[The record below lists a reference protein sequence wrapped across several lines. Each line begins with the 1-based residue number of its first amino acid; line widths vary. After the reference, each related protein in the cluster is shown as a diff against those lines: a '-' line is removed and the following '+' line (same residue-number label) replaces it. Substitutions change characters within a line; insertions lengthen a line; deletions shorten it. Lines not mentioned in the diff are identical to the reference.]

1 MTRANAAAT
10 AEPQQNWASVLR
22 ITEVAAGLP
31 SSESRRPTTSAVVT
45 LQMVLEKLQAGWRW
59 VERKRSQ
66 QISAKR
72 LRVAETISLG
82 EKRTLSIV
90 MVDGSQYL
98 IGSSAGGVQ
107 LLTKLDEATQNTNRD
122 ERSQ

>member
-10 AEPQQNWASVLR
+10 ADTQQGWAKVLR

-31 SSESRRPTTSAVVT
+31 PSASSRPRASALDTMQGVF
-45 LQMVLEKLQAGWRW
+45 EKLQTAWRW

-90 MVDGSQYL
+90 TVDGSQYL
-98 IGSSAGGVQ
+98 IGSSTNGVQ
-107 LLTKLDEATQNTNRD
+107 LLTKLDDVAQNHNRD

>member
-1 MTRANAAAT
+1 MTRVNAAAT
-10 AEPQQNWASVLR
+10 AETQQNWASVLR

-31 SSESRRPTTSAVVT
+31 SNESRRTATSGAIT
-45 LQMVLEKLQAGWRW
+45 LQVVFEKLQAGWRW

-90 MVDGSQYL
+90 TVDGSQYL
-98 IGSSAGGVQ
+98 IGSSASGVQ
-107 LLTKLDEATQNTNRD
+107 LLTKLDDVTPDHNRD

>member
-1 MTRANAAAT
+1 MTRSNSAAT
-10 AEPQQNWASVLR
+10 AETQQSWASVLR

-31 SSESRRPTTSAVVT
+31 ASETRRPATAGAIT
-45 LQMVLEKLQAGWRW
+45 LQMALEKLQAGWRW

-66 QISAKR
+66 QLSAKR

-107 LLTKLDEATQNTNRD
+107 LLTKLDDNNRD